1 MATEFEKIVSVSG
14 LSGLYKV
21 AANRHNGLIIEDLK
35 TGERKFAPSRTY
47 QFSLLASIGI
57 YTDDGT
63 EDLKI
68 VFGKI
73 AANPGEVPAAN
84 VPDGELR
91 QYFKQVLPN
100 HDEDMVRISDI
111 RKVIKWYTILK
122 ELDALPTADD
132 TADKA
137 ETATKEEE

>member
-73 AANPGEVPAAN
+73 AANPVEVPAAN

-122 ELDALPTADD
+122 ELDALPTAED
-132 TADKA
+132 TTDNA
-137 ETATKEEE
+137 EASKEVE